1 MYSKTRARRVSE
13 RATLL
18 PTRQTNA
25 VHVQTVFVLLG
36 LSMGASSKG
45 EALGS
50 SLCEEEE
57 EEEEKEE
64 KEEKEEEE
72 EEEEDPFTCRGV
84 RI

>member
-1 MYSKTRARRVSE
+1 
-13 RATLL
+13 
-18 PTRQTNA
+18 
-25 VHVQTVFVLLG
+25 
-36 LSMGASSKG
+36 MGASSKG